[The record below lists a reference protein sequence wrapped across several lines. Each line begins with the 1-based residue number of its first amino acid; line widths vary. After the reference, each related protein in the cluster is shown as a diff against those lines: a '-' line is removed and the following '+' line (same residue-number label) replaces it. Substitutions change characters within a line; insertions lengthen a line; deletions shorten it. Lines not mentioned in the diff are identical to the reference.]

1 MNKIIHCRPT
11 AHACRCT
18 NRLDCQSG
26 TGASKSYTV
35 LWGQVLSYAGQKA
48 GAEGVSRP
56 CGFHYGKALVD
67 ARKKG
72 GLTIFEIGTSA
83 A

>member
-1 MNKIIHCRPT
+1 MPAVAPT
-11 AHACRCT
+11 AWIAKAEQALPRVI
-18 NRLDCQSG
+18 QSSG
-26 TGASKSYTV
+26 
-35 LWGQVLSYAGQKA
+35 GQVLSYAGQKA